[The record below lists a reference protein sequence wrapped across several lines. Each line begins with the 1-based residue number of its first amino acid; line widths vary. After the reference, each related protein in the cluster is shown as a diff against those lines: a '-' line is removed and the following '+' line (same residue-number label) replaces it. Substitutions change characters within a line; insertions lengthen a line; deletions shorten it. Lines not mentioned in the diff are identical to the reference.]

1 MKVLLGLI
9 GQMAALNAASAV
21 KRAKRTGI
29 VAAISGV
36 LFFTA
41 YIFGLIALAI
51 WLARRHSPEVAVLMV
66 AVGALVLGI
75 AALVYLAIYNRIEQR
90 KARERRMAIQ
100 SSVAV
105 GMTMLKAQ
113 PLLMAGVGISLLN
126 SFLSKPRRKG

>member
-21 KRAKRTGI
+21 TRAKRTGI
-29 VAAISGV
+29 MVAISGI

-41 YIFGLIALAI
+41 YVFGLIALAI

-66 AVGALVLGI
+66 AAGALVLGLI
-75 AALVYLAIYNRIEQR
+75 VLVYLAIYNRIEQR

-105 GMTMLKAQ
+105 GLTMLRAQ
-113 PLLMAGVGISLLN
+113 PLLLAGVGLSLLN
-126 SFLSKPRRKG
+126 SFLSKPHGKD

>member
-29 VAAISGV
+29 MVAISGV

-51 WLARRHSPEVAVLMV
+51 WLARRHPPEIAVLII
-66 AVGALVLGI
+66 AIGALVLGLI
-75 AALVYLAIYNRIEQR
+75 VLVYMAIYNRIEQR

-105 GMTMLKAQ
+105 GLTMLRAQ
-113 PLLMAGVGISLLN
+113 PLLLAGIGISLLN
-126 SFLSKPRRKG
+126 SFLKPRRRD